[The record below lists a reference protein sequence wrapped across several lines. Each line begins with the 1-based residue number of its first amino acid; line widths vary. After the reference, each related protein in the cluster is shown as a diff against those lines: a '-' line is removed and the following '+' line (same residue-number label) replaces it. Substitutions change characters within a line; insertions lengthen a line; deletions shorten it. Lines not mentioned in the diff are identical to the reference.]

1 MIATIS
7 IRCNAAHPDMPLM
20 QFTAFK
26 GSPSSVRILDVPR
39 RIGDWDITSVSLQV
53 RYPDNSKTTK
63 ECVRTGGVWVCTFDG
78 CDVTGSV
85 ANGYL
90 VYAEGTD
97 EHGNP
102 VTGYILGAGDVEV
115 MDIDSSVHPGI
126 QSWTVNLLDS
136 KPDEPK
142 RGDAVVEDGTLKV
155 YDGNEWSIQDA
166 AAKLQDSEH
175 RIDAAGLVWR
185 KTGGYFQ
192 PVATLADSENLP
204 TDFGVLPLS
213 EVTPQITSSHASQA
227 LYGISVQQG
236 MPTTASFSGGAFVWR
251 DVRLYMAATGE
262 TVTLFDLS
270 LALDKRGSGTRYN
283 VRIGVHIHG
292 GTGAWTDD
300 VDIPSY
306 SAPIEYQ
313 GGSLVFQLF
322 GDLVAP
328 GAARTEI
335 FRVGIEHV
343 PEIDGQRYATLAE
356 VPTRTAQL
364 DNDSG
369 YLTGTDLPG
378 ALADYAKKSDLS
390 GYMPRDGKATGNF
403 SLGTDTNGMKWDSRG
418 GFLGIHGNGNSLWL
432 DNGTMLEL
440 EDGFEQIK
448 QVTGTGAVYTYK
460 TLPEYIAEE
469 TSSQVTD
476 AKAELNARIDLIEA
490 TSHPNMTIV
499 GSPTFREG
507 SVSGFSANDY
517 LVFPTAVSVGQNTV
531 EFHMAFHTGSDIT
544 TQQNLMDSWCGL
556 AFAIRNGTTVTAISI
571 NGTNFLAESVGGTI
585 RANNS
590 YRMKMIFSYEGGQ
603 YRTRVYLADGAGDFT
618 EVGTGFTA
626 DAPLFATATYW
637 GGANPGHATH
647 VFGGIINLNECRML
661 FNGVEVWR
669 GYDELPTVKFDPTAT
684 PRLDT
689 AEKIV
694 NNIRSSFVE
703 LSGEYE
709 DGETFSFNVLTEGE

>member
-1 MIATIS
+1 
-7 IRCNAAHPDMPLM
+7 MPLM

-26 GSPSSVRILDVPR
+26 SSPSSVRILDVPR
-39 RIGDWDITSVSLQV
+39 RIGEWDITSIYLQV
-53 RYPDNSKTTK
+53 RYPDNSKVTK
-63 ECVRTGGVWVCTFDG
+63 ECVRTGSVWVCTVDG

-85 ANGYL
+85 WNGYL
-90 VYAEGTD
+90 IYADGKD
-97 EHGNP
+97 ERGLS

-136 KPDEPK
+136 KPDDPR
-142 RGDAVVEDGTLKV
+142 RGDAVVEYGTLKV
-155 YDGNEWSIQDA
+155 YDGNEWSEQISAMRLD
-166 AAKLQDSEH
+166 DGYN
-175 RIDAAGLVWR
+175 RIDANGLVW
-185 KTGGYFQ
+185 KKIDGSFQ
-192 PVATLADSENLP
+192 VVASLADSEKLP
-204 TDFGVLPLS
+204 KDFGVLPLAS
-213 EVTPQITSSHASQA
+213 VTPQMTHVHSSQTIYGLSVTSSTP
-227 LYGISVQQG
+227 V
-236 MPTTASFSGGAFVWR
+236 TASFSGGAFEWKGI
-251 DVRLYMAATGE
+251 RLFSLATGE
-262 TVTLFDLS
+262 DVTLFDLS
-270 LALDKRGSGTRYN
+270 LALNKRTVSGRYN

-292 GTGAWTDD
+292 GTGAWTED
-300 VDIPSY
+300 VDIKPY
-306 SAPIEYQ
+306 AAPIEYRD
-313 GGSLVFQLF
+313 GRLVFQLF

-328 GAARTEI
+328 GAERNEI
-335 FRVGIEHV
+335 FQVLLEHV
-343 PEIDGQRYATLAE
+343 PAIAGQRYATLAE
-356 VPTRTAQL
+356 VPSSTEQL

-369 YLTGTDLPG
+369 YITRSTLPG
-378 ALADYAKKSDLS
+378 ELTDYAKKSDLS
-390 GYMPRDGKATGNF
+390 GYMPRDGKPTGNF

-418 GFLGIHGNGNSLWL
+418 GFLGIHGEGNSLWL

-469 TSSQVTD
+469 TSSQVES
-476 AKAELNARIDLIEA
+476 AKSELSARIDLIEA
-490 TSHPNMTIV
+490 TSHPNMNIV

-507 SVSGFSANDY
+507 NVSGFSANDY
-517 LVFPTAVSVGQNTV
+517 LVFPTAVSVGKNTV
-531 EFHMAFHTGSDIT
+531 EFHMAFHTGSDVNT
-544 TQQNLMDSWCGL
+544 KQNIMDSWCGL
-556 AFAIRNGTTVTAISI
+556 AFAIRGGTTVTAIST
-571 NGTNFLAESVGGTI
+571 NGTSFLAESIGGTI

-590 YRMKMIFSYEGGQ
+590 YRLKMLFSYEAGQ

-661 FNGVEVWR
+661 VNGVEVWR
-669 GYDELPTVKFDPTAT
+669 GYDELPMVKFDPTAE

-689 AEKIV
+689 ADKII
-694 NNIRSSFVE
+694 NKIRSSFVE

-709 DGETFSFNVLTEGE
+709 DGTTFSFNILTAGA